1 MLCILHSF
9 RVDTSRRDER
19 DRRGRTTKRS
29 TAKCKVMLMPRINT
43 IINVYTLQGKEG
55 MCVQRGDKLTQTR
68 EENRERSEH
77 AVSERRVVN
86 KAEKVLVFV
95 CFPSGRVTDV
105 RLGKQM
111 ISGIDLRL
119 WLRDLT

>member
-1 MLCILHSF
+1 MCPEG
-9 RVDTSRRDER
+9 RQAYANTRGEQRTER
-19 DRRGRTTKRS
+19 
-29 TAKCKVMLMPRINT
+29 NH
-43 IINVYTLQGKEG
+43 NGK
-55 MCVQRGDKLTQTR
+55 
-68 EENRERSEH
+68 H